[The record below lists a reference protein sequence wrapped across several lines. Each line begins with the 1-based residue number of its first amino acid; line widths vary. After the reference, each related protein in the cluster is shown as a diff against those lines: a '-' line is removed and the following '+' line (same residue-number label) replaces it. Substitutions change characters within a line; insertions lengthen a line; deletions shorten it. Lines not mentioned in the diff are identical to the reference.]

1 MKPLISR
8 KELYDLVWSEPLSIL
23 AKRFEISDVRLG
35 KICIEANIPKPGVGY
50 WAKRQAGK
58 ASVKPALPD
67 RKLGQAEYLV
77 FREYQDWGTKAEEE
91 RLLSEPAPPKPEF
104 SEDINQIARHAQELT
119 KNISIRKTISNPHPA
134 IAKLLAKD
142 NERKEKQ
149 LSNTFGHFL
158 NPPLYDSQLGRRR
171 LRILNSLFM
180 GFDNC
185 GCKTSAFRS
194 EAKELNVRI
203 GDQSISFELNVEEK
217 KHERAHLRTS
227 TEEEKLSIKISW
239 WNAPSDLILQWQDSS
254 DLSLEEQIKDIL
266 TGFLIA
272 GERMY
277 RAQILYRHELLMER
291 REDLKE
297 KIRLQK
303 EKAIQLEQEQLQK
316 IREEKRQQLFSD
328 VSNWRQASEI
338 RAYVEAVLMQ
348 SQKSTSRQDDLHLKD
363 WASWAWEEANKI
375 DPLSSPEK

>member
-1 MKPLISR
+1 
-8 KELYDLVWSEPLSIL
+8 
-23 AKRFEISDVRLG
+23 
-35 KICIEANIPKPGVGY
+35 
-50 WAKRQAGK
+50 
-58 ASVKPALPD
+58 
-67 RKLGQAEYLV
+67 
-77 FREYQDWGTKAEEE
+77 
-91 RLLSEPAPPKPEF
+91 
-104 SEDINQIARHAQELT
+104 
-119 KNISIRKTISNPHPA
+119 
-134 IAKLLAKD
+134 
-142 NERKEKQ
+142 
-149 LSNTFGHFL
+149 
-158 NPPLYDSQLGRRR
+158 
-171 LRILNSLFM
+171 M